1 MTAAASTR
9 HLVLVGLMGAGKST
23 VGAVCATRLGR
34 PFVDTDQVVETT
46 AGRSVREI
54 FDADGE
60 DAFRAL
66 ERAAVREV
74 ATAPAPAVIACGG
87 GVAVDPEN
95 RAVLRDHGFVVWL
108 DAPVSALAER
118 ATRTPGARPLLASG
132 DPVETLDRLA
142 AARHDAYAAIAHSRV
157 DTDGRSV
164 DAVTDLVLEAFGA

>member
-1 MTAAASTR
+1 VTAPASTR

-23 VGAVCATRLGR
+23 VGAACATRLGR
-34 PFVDTDQVVETT
+34 PFVDTDRVVEAA

-54 FDADGE
+54 FDAEGE

-66 ERAAVREV
+66 ERDAVRQV
-74 ATAPAPAVIACGG
+74 ATDTDPAVIACGG

-108 DAPVSALAER
+108 EAPVAALAER
-118 ATRTPGARPLLASG
+118 ATRTPGARPLLATG

-142 AARHDAYAAIAHSRV
+142 AARHDAYAAIAHTRV

>member
-34 PFVDTDQVVETT
+34 PFVDTDHAVESA

-66 ERAAVREV
+66 ERAAVRTA
-74 ATAPAPAVIACGG
+74 ATDPEPAVIACGG

-95 RAVLRDHGFVVWL
+95 RALLRDHGFVVWL
-108 DAPVSALAER
+108 DAPVTELAER
-118 ATRTPGARPLLASG
+118 AARAPGARPLLATG
-132 DPVETLDRLA
+132 DPVATLDRLA
-142 AARHDAYAAIAHSRV
+142 AARRDAYAEIAHTRV
-157 DTDGRSV
+157 ETDGRSV
-164 DAVTDLVLEAFGA
+164 DAVADLVLEAFGA

>member
-34 PFVDTDQVVETT
+34 PFVDTDHVVEAA
-46 AGRSVREI
+46 AGRTVHEI
-54 FDADGE
+54 FDVDGE

-66 ERAAVREV
+66 ERTAVRTV
-74 ATAPAPAVIACGG
+74 ATAPEPTVISCGG
-87 GVAVDPEN
+87 GVAIDPEN

-108 DAPVSALAER
+108 DAPVRALAER
-118 ATRTPGARPLLASG
+118 ATRTPGSRPLLATG

-142 AARHDAYAAIAHSRV
+142 AARHDAYAEIAHTRV
-157 DTDGRSV
+157 ETGGRSIDTV
-164 DAVTDLVLEAFGA
+164 ADLVLEAFGA